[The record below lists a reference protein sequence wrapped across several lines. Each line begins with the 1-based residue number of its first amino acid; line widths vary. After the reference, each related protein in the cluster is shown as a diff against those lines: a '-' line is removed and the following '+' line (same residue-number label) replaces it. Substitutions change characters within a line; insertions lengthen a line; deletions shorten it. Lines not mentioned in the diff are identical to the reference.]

1 MAEVIFSAR
10 AIRDIEQI
18 HAYIAKD
25 SVRYADAQ
33 VRRIINAADLIET
46 FPRGGRVV
54 PEIERDAFREVIV
67 GNYRV
72 IYYLEGEDRAE
83 ILVVFHGRRRF
94 PYGRVAPRSWQL
106 KRRK

>member
-10 AIRDIEQI
+10 AIRDIERI

-25 SVRYADAQ
+25 SERYADGQ
-33 VRRIINAADLIET
+33 VRRIMNAADLIAT
-46 FPRGGRVV
+46 FPRGGRIVA
-54 PEIERDAFREVIV
+54 EIELPSFREVIV

-72 IYYLEGEDRAE
+72 IYHLESDERAE

-94 PYGRVAPRSWQL
+94 PYGRLSPRSWG
-106 KRRK
+106 R

>member
-10 AIRDIEQI
+10 AIRDIERI

-25 SVRYADAQ
+25 SERYADGQ
-33 VRRIINAADLIET
+33 VRSIMNAANLIAT
-46 FPRGGRVV
+46 FPRSGRMV
-54 PEIERDAFREVIV
+54 PEIGLPTFRQVIV

-72 IYYLEGEDRAE
+72 IYHLGNSEEAE

-94 PYGRVAPRSWQL
+94 PYGRISPRSWGV
-106 KRRK
+106 

>member
-10 AIRDIEQI
+10 AIRDIERI

-25 SVRYADAQ
+25 SERYADGQ
-33 VRRIINAADLIET
+33 VRRIINAADLIST
-46 FPRGGRVV
+46 FPRGGRMV
-54 PEIERDAFREVIV
+54 PEIELDAFREIIV

-72 IYYLEGEDRAE
+72 IYYLEGDDRAE

-94 PYGRVAPRSWQL
+94 PYGRVTPSAWQP

>member
-10 AIRDIEQI
+10 AIRDIERI

-25 SVRYADAQ
+25 SVRYADGQ

-46 FPRGGRVV
+46 FPRGGRMV
-54 PEIERDAFREVIV
+54 PELELDAFREVIV

-72 IYYLEGEDRAE
+72 IYFLERDDRAE

-94 PYGRVAPRSWQL
+94 PHGRVSPSTL
-106 KRRK
+106 KRERRR

>member
-25 SVRYADAQ
+25 SKRYADGQ
-33 VRRIINAADLIET
+33 VRRIINAADLIGT
-46 FPRGGRVV
+46 FPRGGREV
-54 PEIERDAFREVIV
+54 PEIELEKFREVII

-72 IYYLEGEDRAE
+72 IYYLESEDRAE
-83 ILVVFHGRRRF
+83 IIVVFHGRRRF
-94 PYGRVAPRSWQL
+94 PFGRISPRPREQ

>member
-10 AIRDIEQI
+10 AIRDIEHI

-25 SVRYADAQ
+25 SERYAHGQ

-46 FPRGGRVV
+46 FPRGGRMV
-54 PEIERDAFREVIV
+54 PEIELDAFREVIV

-72 IYYLEGEDRAE
+72 IYFLESDERTQ

-94 PYGRVAPRSWQL
+94 PYGRVSPNSWQP